1 MQDIEGSVRFAAR
14 TTPIY
19 NLSGSIMVK
28 PQYDTQSASMSAEQL
43 SKLTLSD
50 MVTTRAGARTGPPQ
64 TPQDSPTSSPISPT
78 PSLIE
83 SVNGHKYDVSTFD
96 EGLRR
101 RAKIG
106 LVKDDNSIRMRFCG
120 EAGDGTK
127 YFFHLDDDIT
137 VKLEKARVP
146 KCSCGVA
153 QDGEACKV
161 GYPSSVGIRF
171 ADKT

>member
-1 MQDIEGSVRFAAR
+1 VN
-14 TTPIY
+14 TLIY
-19 NLSGSIMVK
+19 NFERSVNNK
-28 PQYDTQSASMSAEQL
+28 PQHHLQSVSMSVEEL
-43 SKLTLSD
+43 SKLSLSD

-64 TPQDSPTSSPISPT
+64 TPQESPASSPISPT

-96 EGLRR
+96 EELRR

-137 VKLEKARVP
+137 VKLERARVP

-161 GYPSSVGIRF
+161 GLWRFIGIRF
-171 ADKT
+171 TNATISTSFGS